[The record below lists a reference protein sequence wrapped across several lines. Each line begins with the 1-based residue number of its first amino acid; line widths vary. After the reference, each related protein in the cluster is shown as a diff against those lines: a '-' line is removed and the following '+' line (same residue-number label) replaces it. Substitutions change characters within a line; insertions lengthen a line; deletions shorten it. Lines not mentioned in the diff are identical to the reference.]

1 MQIVSPNFTYACD
14 FHDWPV
20 SRSHCTLYIM
30 PKRFANL
37 DYNHSRGHVPEVEFV
52 TQGEGR
58 RE

>member
-30 PKRFANL
+30 QKRVANL
-37 DYNHSRGHVPEVEFV
+37 DNNHSWA
-52 TQGEGR
+52 TYLKLNL
-58 RE
+58 

>member
-20 SRSHCTLYIM
+20 SRSHCTLYIIQ
-30 PKRFANL
+30 KCVTDN
-37 DYNHSRGHVPEVEFV
+37 NHGRGHIPEVEFV
-52 TQGEGR
+52 IQGEGQ